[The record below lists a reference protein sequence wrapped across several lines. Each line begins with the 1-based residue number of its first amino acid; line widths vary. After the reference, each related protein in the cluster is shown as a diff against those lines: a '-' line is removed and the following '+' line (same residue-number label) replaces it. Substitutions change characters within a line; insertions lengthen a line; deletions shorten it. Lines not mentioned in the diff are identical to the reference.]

1 MKKEKILLAVAL
13 FLLAVALFLLIVV
26 AGGTF
31 VYWRAVADLTPDPA

>member
-31 VYWRAVADLTPDPA
+31 VYWRAVEIGRAHV

>member
-13 FLLAVALFLLIVV
+13 FLLAVVLFLLIVV

-31 VYWRAVADLTPDPA
+31 VYWRAVADHLQW

>member
-26 AGGTF
+26 AEHLCIGGL
-31 VYWRAVADLTPDPA
+31 WRT

>member
-26 AGGTF
+26 AGGICIGGL
-31 VYWRAVADLTPDPA
+31 WRT